1 MSAPSRSAQ
10 FVKLH
15 KVLKKS
21 YTPVV
26 PNADRP
32 VLEHLLYGCC
42 LENAHYEKTDEAYAA
57 LVHTFFD
64 WNEIRVTTVKELA
77 EVLGALPDPAAAAN
91 RVKRVLQSV
100 FEASYSFDLEDL
112 RKKNLGPAVERLQK
126 ITGTTPFTI
135 AYVVQSTL
143 GGHSIPIDAGTAA
156 VMKVMDL
163 MSDKDAEQGVAPG
176 LERAIPKNKGVEF
189 GSMLHQLGA
198 DYLANPFLPALH
210 KILVQVDPEVEKR
223 LPKRRAK
230 TQAAEAATEV
240 RGSAAASPEPKGKGR
255 AKAEPAPA
263 PAEKAAT
270 SRKKKAA
277 EEPAP
282 AVESPKAKAKEK
294 DAKTKDKDPAAASEA
309 KPAATKKP
317 SATKKPAAA
326 EAPAEPEPSSA
337 KRSAAAGLA
346 KRKPR

>member
-21 YTPVV
+21 YTPVASN
-26 PNADRP
+26 PERP

-42 LENAHYEKTDEAYAA
+42 LENAHYEKADEAYAA

-112 RKKNLGPAVERLQK
+112 RKKNLGPAIERLQA
-126 ITGTTPFTI
+126 IAGTTPFTV

-156 VMKVMDL
+156 AMKVMDL
-163 MSDKDAEQGVAPG
+163 LSDKDAEQGVVPG
-176 LERAIPKNKGVEF
+176 LERAIPKTKGVEF
-189 GSMLHQLGA
+189 GSLLHQLGA
-198 DYLANPFLPALH
+198 DYRANPYLPALH
-210 KILVQVDPEVEKR
+210 KILVQVDPDVEKR
-223 LPKRRAK
+223 LPKRRARPPVSEAP
-230 TQAAEAATEV
+230 AAPPPAPAETK
-240 RGSAAASPEPKGKGR
+240 SKGR
-255 AKAEPAPA
+255 AKASPPPVVPDKAPGA
-263 PAEKAAT
+263 R
-270 SRKKKAA
+270 RKKNAA
-277 EEPAP
+277 ESAPPA
-282 AVESPKAKAKEK
+282 AETPKGKVKEKEGKEK
-294 DAKTKDKDPAAASEA
+294 DKEPATAGESKPVAA
-309 KPAATKKP
+309 KKP
-317 SATKKPAAA
+317 SATKKPA
-326 EAPAEPEPSSA
+326 ETQAPAEVEHSPP

>member
-21 YTPVV
+21 YTPIS
-26 PNADRP
+26 PNPDRP

-42 LENAHYEKTDEAYAA
+42 LEDAHYEKADEAYAT

-77 EVLGALPDPAAAAN
+77 EVLGVLPDPAAAAN
-91 RVKRVLQSV
+91 RVKRVLQTV
-100 FEASYSFDLEDL
+100 FEGSYSFDLEEL
-112 RKKNLGPAVERLQK
+112 RKKNLGPAIERLQK
-126 ITGTTPFTI
+126 ISGTNLFTV

-143 GGHSIPIDAGTAA
+143 GGHSIPIDAATIA

-163 MSDKDAEQGVAPG
+163 LSDKDAEQGVVPG

-198 DYLANPFLPALH
+198 DYLANPYLPALH
-210 KILVQVDPEVEKR
+210 KILVQVDPDVEKR
-223 LPKRRAK
+223 LPKRRVRA
-230 TQAAEAATEV
+230 QAAAIEAPA
-240 RGSAAASPEPKGKGR
+240 SAEPKSKGR
-255 AKAEPAPA
+255 AKAEPAA
-263 PAEKAAT
+263 AAEKAST
-270 SRKKKAA
+270 TRKKKGADQS
-277 EEPAP
+277 PP
-282 AVESPKAKAKEK
+282 PVETSKG
-294 DAKTKDKDPAAASEA
+294 KTKERDVKGKDKAPAAASESKPGA
-309 KPAATKKP
+309 AKKPAATKKP
-317 SATKKPAAA
+317 ADTSSSA
-326 EAPAEPEPSSA
+326 EAEPSLS
-337 KRSAAAGLA
+337 KRSTAAGLA